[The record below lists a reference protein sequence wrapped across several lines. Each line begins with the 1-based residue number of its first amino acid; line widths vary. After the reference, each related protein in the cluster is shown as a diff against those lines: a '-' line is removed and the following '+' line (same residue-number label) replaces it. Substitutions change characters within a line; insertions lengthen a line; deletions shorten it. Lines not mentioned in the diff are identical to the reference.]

1 MREQLNRTF
10 LYHNVTDD
18 YIKSNMLT
26 RLNTLAFPQLKSAF
40 LSSSSS
46 CPPVT
51 GGEARPSIV
60 CVLCPTRWLLGMS
73 HLTGSDC
80 QQEQNVI
87 MSGGCCGPATII
99 GNSSPQVM
107 MIMEFAAN
115 DFG

>member
-1 MREQLNRTF
+1 M
-10 LYHNVTDD
+10 
-18 YIKSNMLT
+18 
-26 RLNTLAFPQLKSAF
+26 KSAF
-40 LSSSSS
+40 QATVLLSLIYG
-46 CPPVT
+46 VKA
-51 GGEARPSIV
+51 EPSIV
-60 CVLCPTRWLLGMS
+60 CVHCLTCWLLGMS

-107 MIMEFAAN
+107 MIMDFAAN